1 MNDNNM
7 DNKEAAQ
14 TEQSDNP
21 ETEVFDT
28 PELSNSEMT
37 DATQSSPEK
46 TEVVQNDAEMPEA
59 VQHDEEETDVF
70 QNDMDT
76 PYYVPHNNVS
86 SNGETKRINNEKKS
100 KATGI
105 VAMILGIL
113 AIILFCVPGV
123 GQILALAALI
133 VGINSAV
140 KGKGR
145 KMGITGI
152 ILGAISIVAT
162 IVMILISSGV
172 FERKDLNK
180 EMMSNAAWQR
190 IDDGSVLY
198 LYNDGTFIHVDQA
211 GVFTDNFYAG
221 TYNILDYDDAKL
233 DFSAIEKKYNT
244 DYAYDVYL
252 YVNQYVNNGV
262 ESENIVGTIR
272 CLYIFDRK
280 YEDGDVISMCSH
292 DSGSY
297 SEVSAAKR
305 IDIAYPTI
313 GNRYEPAETTETD
326 TTTEADETTESETE
340 AQTEDKNTE
349 ASTEKTETGDSEAA
363 TEASTEKTEATTEAS
378 TEKTEA
384 TTEAST
390 ERVTTEATTEAST
403 ERVTTETTTE
413 ASTEHVTTETTT
425 ENTTESTTESGTE
438 ATTET
443 TTEATTEETTGET
456 SEDAS
461 TEEITTESDTEESTE
476 GTSEDDGFGDWEEE
490 ASSAVDEIEDA
501 IDDIDEEAINDFIEF
516 IKNIWKSIW
525 DFFMN
530 L

>member
-1 MNDNNM
+1 MSDNNM
-7 DNKEAAQ
+7 DNKEYSQ
-14 TEQSDNP
+14 NEQSANSETEVYGNQKRNNP
-21 ETEVFDT
+21 EMSETIHSRPEETEVFRNDT
-28 PELSNSEMT
+28 ENPEIVQDNMEI
-37 DATQSSPEK
+37 P
-46 TEVVQNDAEMPEA
+46 EVVQDDMEEP
-59 VQHDEEETDVF
+59 DEF
-70 QNDMDT
+70 QDDIDI
-76 PYYVPHNNVS
+76 PYYVPHNHVS
-86 SNGETKRINNEKKS
+86 SNGETKKINNEKKS

-113 AIILFCVPGV
+113 AIVLFCVPGV

-133 VGINSAV
+133 VGINSAT
-140 KGKGR
+140 KDKGR
-145 KMGITGI
+145 KMGIAGI
-152 ILGAISIVAT
+152 ILGSISIAAT
-162 IVMILISSGV
+162 IVMILISSGA

-221 TYNILDYDDAKL
+221 TYNILDYDEAKL
-233 DFSAIEKKYNT
+233 DFTSIEKKYNT

-292 DSGSY
+292 DSNSY
-297 SEVSAAKR
+297 SEISAAKK

-313 GNRYEPAETTETD
+313 GNRYEPAENTEAD
-326 TTTEADETTESETE
+326 TTTNADE
-340 AQTEDKNTE
+340 
-349 ASTEKTETGDSEAA
+349 
-363 TEASTEKTEATTEAS
+363 
-378 TEKTEA
+378 
-384 TTEAST
+384 
-390 ERVTTEATTEAST
+390 
-403 ERVTTETTTE
+403 
-413 ASTEHVTTETTT
+413 
-425 ENTTESTTESGTE
+425 TTESGTE
-438 ATTET
+438 AQTEITTEDNSTETPAENTQSSDSEAATESGRTESPATEVTTETGTEAAPEHVSTETATESGTEGATIEAATEAATETTTET
-443 TTEATTEETTGET
+443 TTEATTETATEATTGEA
-456 SEDAS
+456 SEDVS

-476 GTSEDDGFGDWEEE
+476 DISEDYGFEDWEEE

-501 IDDIDEEAINDFIEF
+501 IDDIDEEAINGFIEF